1 MERNANIITP
11 SLNFV
16 LNLWSQTLIFTQSL
30 PMSIHLPRR
39 RRPTLVEEIKNSIEK
54 DESSCN
60 VNDDSP
66 ESKSHHFKRTLDK
79 RRFSTKTFDSLL
91 DEGWGYVKIS
101 FLYDK
106 IRSVITSKYSE
117 RPIIHINGTE
127 KQEQWFLWKAITG
140 KEYIGA
146 QIQSSGPTSKSGNCD
161 FSRHLGLSGLSF
173 IVQKMGNYHELLSS
187 LNFDETTIDVSL
199 ENAIRKSA
207 NAYRLIFWNSDQRDM
222 LTGNHRFVI
231 FHQDYDTGKEK

>member
-1 MERNANIITP
+1 M
-11 SLNFV
+11 NFV
-16 LNLWSQTLIFTQSL
+16 LSLLSRTLNFKQSL
-30 PMSIHLPRR
+30 AMSIYLPRR

-54 DESSCN
+54 DESSSN
-60 VNDDSP
+60 VNDESP
-66 ESKSHHFKRTLDK
+66 ESGSHHLKRVLDK

-91 DEGWGYVKIS
+91 EEGWGYVKVS
-101 FLYDK
+101 FLFDK

-117 RPIIHINGTE
+117 HPIIYINGTE

-140 KEYIGA
+140 REYIGP
-146 QIQSSGPTSKSGNCD
+146 QIQSSGSRSKSGNYD
-161 FSRHLGLSGLSF
+161 FSRHLGLSGHSF

-187 LNFDETTIDVSL
+187 LNFDETTIDLNL

-231 FHQDYDTGKEK
+231 FHQNYDAGKQK

>member
-1 MERNANIITP
+1 M
-11 SLNFV
+11 NFV
-16 LNLWSQTLIFTQSL
+16 LNLWCQTLNFKQSL
-30 PMSIHLPRR
+30 PMTIHLPRR
-39 RRPTLVEEIKNSIEK
+39 RRPTLVKEIKNSIEK
-54 DESSCN
+54 DESSSS
-60 VNDDSP
+60 VKDDSL
-66 ESKSHHFKRTLDK
+66 ESESHHLKRTLDK

-106 IRSVITSKYSE
+106 IKSVITSKYSE

-127 KQEQWFLWKAITG
+127 KQEQWFLWKSITG
-140 KEYIGA
+140 KEYIGS
-146 QIQSSGPTSKSGNCD
+146 QIQPSGLSSNAGNYD

-187 LNFDETTIDVSL
+187 LNFDETTIDVNL

-207 NAYRLIFWNSDQRDM
+207 NAYRLVFWNSDQRDM

-231 FHQDYDTGKEK
+231 FHQNYDAGMQK

>member
-1 MERNANIITP
+1 MERNAKISTP
-11 SLNFV
+11 SMNFV
-16 LNLWSQTLIFTQSL
+16 LNLRSQTLNFKQSL
-30 PMSIHLPRR
+30 VMSIYRPFFQ
-39 RRPTLVEEIKNSIEK
+39 RPTLVKEIQNSIEK
-54 DESSCN
+54 DESSSN
-60 VNDDSP
+60 VNCEGH
-66 ESKSHHFKRTLDK
+66 ESESHHPKNTLDK

-106 IRSVITSKYSE
+106 IRSAITSKHSE
-117 RPIIHINGTE
+117 RPIIYINGTE
-127 KQEQWFLWKAITG
+127 KQEQWFQWKAITG
-140 KEYIGA
+140 KEYIGS
-146 QIQSSGPTSKSGNCD
+146 QIQSNVSRSDSGDYD

-187 LNFDETTIDVSL
+187 LNSDETKIDVNL

-231 FHQDYDTGKEK
+231 FHQDYDAGKQ

>member
-1 MERNANIITP
+1 MEKNANTSTP
-11 SLNFV
+11 SMNSV
-16 LNLWSQTLIFTQSL
+16 LNLWSQTLNFKQSL
-30 PMSIHLPRR
+30 QMTIHLSLR
-39 RRPTLVEEIKNSIEK
+39 RRPILVKEIKNSIEK
-54 DESSCN
+54 DESSSS
-60 VNDDSP
+60 VQDDSP
-66 ESKSHHFKRTLDK
+66 ESESHHLKRTLDK

-106 IRSVITSKYSE
+106 IKSVIASKYSE
-117 RPIIHINGTE
+117 RPIIYIKGTE

-140 KEYIGA
+140 KEYIGS
-146 QIQSSGPTSKSGNCD
+146 QIQSNGSRSDSGDYD

-173 IVQKMGNYHELLSS
+173 IVQKMGNYHELMSS
-187 LNFDETTIDVSL
+187 LNFDETTIDVDF

-222 LTGNHRFVI
+222 LTGHHRFVI
-231 FHQDYDTGKEK
+231 FHQDYDAGKQK